1 MGTSPRPDPRTPP
14 LAGTTCP
21 DPNWVANRALWIQGV
36 ENMVG
41 PRWVIMLG
49 PGGALPGPPPLPPV
63 IPPLVPEGSTP
74 FMDDLGTPFIDD
86 LETP

>member
-1 MGTSPRPDPRTPP
+1 MGTSPIPVSHTPP
-14 LAGTTCP
+14 LAGPGCP

-49 PGGALPGPPPLPPV
+49 PGGYGPGPAPP
-63 IPPLVPEGSTP
+63 IPPTPPTVLPAGPEGSIP
-74 FMDDLGTPFIDD
+74 YLDDLTTP
-86 LETP
+86 